1 MNPDLAARLHA
12 LADLLE
18 AGRLPPGAVAVL
30 EAAVEAPAVRRAVRD
45 DAIRQLGDLLGS
57 PARVAEA
64 VNGERWRW
72 DLWARR
78 GAPPGRATA
87 LEVLAY
93 TAATAGPVVSLRQI
107 QRLMRHGTGAQCR
120 GTPAMLQGMATRS
133 TAP

>member
-1 MNPDLAARLHA
+1 VTDLASRLHA
-12 LADLLE
+12 VLELLE
-18 AGRLPPGAVAVL
+18 ADRLPP
-30 EAAVEAPAVRRAVRD
+30 AAVEVLRQTVESPALRRALRD

-72 DLWARR
+72 DLWSRR
-78 GAPPGRATA
+78 SGPPARATD

-93 TAATAGPVVSLRQI
+93 TAATIGPVVSLRQI
-107 QRLMRHGTGAQCR
+107 QRLMRHRTGAQCR
-120 GTPAMLQGMATRS
+120 AAPAMLRGMANRS